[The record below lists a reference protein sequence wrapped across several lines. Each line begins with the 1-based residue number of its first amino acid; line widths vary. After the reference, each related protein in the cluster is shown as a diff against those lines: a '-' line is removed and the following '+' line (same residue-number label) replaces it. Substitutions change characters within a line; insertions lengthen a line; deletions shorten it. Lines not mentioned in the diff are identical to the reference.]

1 MHGLDVGLPAKSEE
15 SLKILGLVKE
25 KDAEYKNS
33 YRRGKS
39 VLASKKLKLF
49 SPPKKGVFLL
59 AVFYAAV
66 LRLFIFFIYLL
77 NIVKKIPVAS
87 LLISGFV
94 A

>member
-1 MHGLDVGLPAKSEE
+1 MHCLDVGLPAKSEE

-39 VLASKKLKLF
+39 VLASKKLKPF
-49 SPPKKGVFLL
+49 FATEKGVFLL

-66 LRLFIFFIYLL
+66 CFYYYYFFIFLL
-77 NIVKKIPVAS
+77 NIVKKY
-87 LLISGFV
+87 LLRHC
-94 A
+94 